1 MKRLKKFVKHPIK
14 IAITGKIASGKSTV
28 SEIIK
33 KLGFSV
39 FESDKEVN
47 KLFRDKSTK
56 KKIKDLFFEKID
68 NLIEKDGSIN
78 KGLLGDYVFL
88 NKDELKNLEDLIHPL
103 LNKEKQKFIGSNK
116 KKKILFF
123 DIPLLFEKKL
133 FSHYNFIIYVYVQ
146 KKIQEERVLKRKKM
160 NKNKFEKIL
169 NAQNY
174 NLKDYNKFISIKID
188 TSKDLDQIKRTIVS
202 FINKKVLYF

>member
-1 MKRLKKFVKHPIK
+1 MKHPIK

-39 FESDKEVN
+39 FESDEEVN
-47 KLFRDKSTK
+47 KLFRVKSTK

-103 LNKEKQKFIGSNK
+103 LNKEKQKFIDSNK
-116 KKKILFF
+116 KKKYFF
-123 DIPLLFEKKL
+123 LIPPFCLKKNFFLITILLFMFMYRKK
-133 FSHYNFIIYVYVQ
+133 F
-146 KKIQEERVLKRKKM
+146 KRKE
-160 NKNKFEKIL
+160 F
-169 NAQNY
+169 
-174 NLKDYNKFISIKID
+174 
-188 TSKDLDQIKRTIVS
+188 
-202 FINKKVLYF
+202 

>member
-1 MKRLKKFVKHPIK
+1 VKHPIK
-14 IAITGKIASGKSTV
+14 IAITGKIASGKSTI
-28 SEIIK
+28 SELIK

-47 KLFRDKSTK
+47 KLFRVKSTK

-103 LNKEKQKFIGSNK
+103 LNKEKQKFIDSNK

-169 NAQNY
+169 DVQNY
-174 NLKDYNKFISIKID
+174 NVKDYNKFISIKID
-188 TSKDLDQIKRTIVS
+188 TSKDLNQIEKTLVS
-202 FINKKVLYF
+202 FINKKVLCY